1 MRIGD
6 DKILD
11 ILNEKA
17 ADIIIEGCK
26 VHFTKLIQF
35 NLNQWYTVFKYKRG
49 KGCCEE
55 SDAIYIDHAIMDTDV
70 EVLARGATT
79 FKFKNNYLTISN
91 IGKETLNNI

>member
-17 ADIIIEGCK
+17 DDIIIERCK
-26 VHFTKLIQF
+26 VHFTKLIQY

-55 SDAIYIDHAIMDTDV
+55 SDAIYIDYVIMDTDV
-70 EVLARGATT
+70 EVLARGVTT

-91 IGKETLNNI
+91 IGKETLDNI

>member
-6 DKILD
+6 VNRLD

-17 ADIIIEGCK
+17 ADIIIEACK
-26 VHFTKLIQF
+26 VHFNKLIQY
-35 NLNQWYTVFKYKRG
+35 NLNQWYAVFNYKRG

-55 SDAIYIDHAIMDTDV
+55 SDAIYIDHEIMDTDV
-70 EVLARGATT
+70 DVLARSSTT
-79 FKFKNNYLTISN
+79 FRLKNNYLTISE